1 MTNREKLATLKI
13 ISAWLLKKIAEV
25 EADIKPLRDGEVYN
39 PEWVEDCGREG
50 ISGIEYAIMDDPEDI
65 VDDPDDPE
73 QCNNEPTD

>member
-39 PEWVEDCGREG
+39 PEWVEDCGKEG
-50 ISGIEYAIMDDPEDI
+50 IAGIEYAIMDDPE
-65 VDDPDDPE
+65 
-73 QCNNEPTD
+73 QCNNEPND